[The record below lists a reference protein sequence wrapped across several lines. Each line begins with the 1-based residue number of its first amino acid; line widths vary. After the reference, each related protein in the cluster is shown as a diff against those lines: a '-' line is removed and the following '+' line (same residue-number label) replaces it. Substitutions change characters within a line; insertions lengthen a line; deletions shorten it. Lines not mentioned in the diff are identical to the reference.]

1 MKILITNDD
10 GYQAPGIR
18 ALFNALKSNHE
29 VTLAAPD
36 REKSAVGHGIT
47 LHTPLKHQKVCL
59 GRDDFGHAVAGNP
72 ADCVKLAL
80 FDICDQTPDL
90 VISGI
95 NAGSNTGLNINYSG
109 TVGAAREAA
118 INKIPA
124 IAVSIQYGDTM
135 DFQGMAAYA
144 ASILEKAMTLDLP
157 PGVFLNI
164 NAPAISFDRI
174 AGTKVTS
181 QADNNLI
188 NMFDRRMNPRDLT
201 YYWYAGMGQ
210 KEPCGE
216 GSDNS
221 ALLENF
227 ISITPLQ
234 CDMTAH
240 AAMDLVAKAGL

>member
-1 MKILITNDD
+1 MKILVTNDD

-18 ALFNALKSNHE
+18 ALFNALNSDHE

-47 LHTPLKHQKVCL
+47 LHTPLKHQKVRL
-59 GRDDFGHAVAGNP
+59 GHNNFGHAVTGNP

-80 FDICDQTPDL
+80 FDICDQIPDL

-124 IAVSIQYGDTM
+124 IAVSIQYGETM
-135 DFQGMAAYA
+135 DFQGIAAYT
-144 ASILEKAMTLDLP
+144 ASILDKAMDLNLP

-174 AGTKVTS
+174 AGTKVTA

-188 NMFDRRMNPRDLT
+188 NVFDRRLNPRDLT
-201 YYWYAGMGQ
+201 YYWYAGMEQ
-210 KEPCGE
+210 AVPCE

-221 ALLENF
+221 ALLKNY

-240 AAMDLVAKAGL
+240 AAIDVVAKADF

>member
-1 MKILITNDD
+1 MKILLTNDD

-18 ALFNALKSNHE
+18 ALFNALKSKHK

-47 LHTPLKHQKVCL
+47 LHMPLKHQKVRL
-59 GRDDFGHAVAGNP
+59 GHNDIVHAVAGNP

-80 FDICDQTPDL
+80 FDICDQRPDL

-95 NAGSNTGLNINYSG
+95 NAGSNTGININYSG

-124 IAVSIQYGDTM
+124 IAVSIQFGEIM
-135 DFQGMAAYA
+135 DFHGMAEYTS
-144 ASILEKAMTLDLP
+144 SILEKAMALDLP

-164 NAPAISFDRI
+164 NAPAIPFDRI

-181 QADNNLI
+181 QADNNLADV
-188 NMFDRRMNPRDLT
+188 FDCRRDPRNRT
-201 YYWYAGMGQ
+201 YYWYAPM
-210 KEPCGE
+210 KTEVPCE
-216 GSDNS
+216 GSDNN
-221 ALLENF
+221 ALLANF

-240 AAMDLVAKAGL
+240 AAMDMITKAGF

>member
-1 MKILITNDD
+1 MKILVTNDD

-18 ALFNALKSNHE
+18 ALFNALKSDHE

-47 LHTPLKHQKVCL
+47 LHTPLKHQKVRL
-59 GRDDFGHAVAGNP
+59 GHNDFGHAVAGTP

-80 FDICDQTPDL
+80 FDICDQAPDL

-95 NAGSNTGLNINYSG
+95 NAGSNTGININYSG

-118 INKIPA
+118 VNGIPA
-124 IAVSIQYGDTM
+124 IAVSIQYGDIM
-135 DFQGMAAYA
+135 DFDGVAAYT
-144 ASILEKAMTLDLP
+144 ASILDKAMALDLS

-164 NAPAISFDRI
+164 NAPALAIDRI

-188 NMFDRRMNPRDLT
+188 NVFDRRLNPRDMT
-201 YYWYAGMGQ
+201 YYWYAGMEQ
-210 KEPCGE
+210 NVPYE
-216 GSDNS
+216 GSDDS
-221 ALLENF
+221 ALLKNC

-240 AAMDLVAKAGL
+240 SAMDLVAKAEF

>member
-1 MKILITNDD
+1 MTNDD

-18 ALFNALKSNHE
+18 ALFNALKSDHE

-47 LHTPLKHQKVCL
+47 LHTPLKHQKVRL
-59 GRDDFGHAVAGNP
+59 GHSGVGHAITGNP

-118 INKIPA
+118 INGIPA
-124 IAVSIQYGDTM
+124 IAVSIQNGDGM
-135 DFQGMAAYA
+135 DFHGMAAYT
-144 ASILEKAMTLDLP
+144 ASILDKAMDLDLP

-164 NAPAISFDRI
+164 NAPAISFNRI
-174 AGTKVTS
+174 AGTQVTS

-188 NMFDRRMNPRDLT
+188 NVFDRRQNPRELT
-201 YYWYAGMGQ
+201 YYWYAGMEQ
-210 KEPCGE
+210 MVPCE

-221 ALLENF
+221 ALLKNY

-240 AAMDLVAKAGL
+240 TAMDMVAKADF

>member
-1 MKILITNDD
+1 MKILLTNDD

-18 ALFNALKSNHE
+18 ALFNALNSDHG

-47 LHTPLKHQKVCL
+47 LHTPLKHQTVRL
-59 GRDDFGHAVAGNP
+59 GHGGIVHAVAGTP

-95 NAGSNTGLNINYSG
+95 NAGSNTGININYSG

-118 INKIPA
+118 INGIPA

-135 DFQGMAAYA
+135 DFQGMAAYT
-144 ASILEKAMTLDLP
+144 ASILDKAVGLDLP

-181 QADNNLI
+181 QADNNLA
-188 NMFDRRMNPRDLT
+188 NAFDRRLDPRDRT
-201 YYWYAGMGQ
+201 YYWYAGM
-210 KEPCGE
+210 EPEVPCD
-216 GSDNS
+216 GSDNN

-227 ISITPLQ
+227 ISVTPLQ

-240 AAMDLVAKAGL
+240 AAMDMVVKAGF

>member
-1 MKILITNDD
+1 MRVLLTNDD
-10 GYQAPGIR
+10 GIHAPGLWELV
-18 ALFNALKSNHE
+18 AAFTSSHQ
-29 VTLAAPD
+29 VTVVAPD
-36 REKSAVGHGIT
+36 RERSAVGHGIT
-47 LHTPLKHQKVCL
+47 LHTPLKHQKVRL
-59 GRDDFGHAVAGNP
+59 EHGDFGHAVAGNP

-95 NAGSNTGLNINYSG
+95 NAGPNPGLNINYSG

-124 IAVSIQYGDTM
+124 IAVSIQYGDEM
-135 DFQGMAAYA
+135 DFHGMAAYT
-144 ASILEKAMTLDLP
+144 ASILDKAMALDLP

-188 NMFDRRMNPRDLT
+188 NAFDRRLSPRDLT
-201 YYWYAGMGQ
+201 YYWYAGMEQ
-210 KEPCGE
+210 KIPCE
-216 GSDNS
+216 GSDNN

-240 AAMDLVAKAGL
+240 AAMDVVAKAGL

>member
-18 ALFNALKSNHE
+18 ALFNTLKSDHE

-36 REKSAVGHGIT
+36 TEKSAVGHGIT
-47 LHTPLKHQKVCL
+47 LNTPLKHQKVSL
-59 GRDDFGHAVAGNP
+59 GHGDFGHAVAGNP
-72 ADCVKLAL
+72 ADCIKLAL

-124 IAVSIQYGDTM
+124 IAVSIEYGQTM
-135 DFQGMAAYA
+135 DFQGMASYT
-144 ASILEKAMTLDLP
+144 ASILDKAIALDLP

-188 NMFDRRMNPRDLT
+188 NAFDRRISPRDFT
-201 YYWYAGMGQ
+201 YYWYAGMDQ
-210 KEPCGE
+210 KVPCE
-216 GSDNS
+216 GSDNN
-221 ALLENF
+221 ALLENR

-240 AAMDLVAKAGL
+240 AAMDVIAKAGL

>member
-1 MKILITNDD
+1 MKILVTNDD

-18 ALFNALKSNHE
+18 ALFNTLKSDHE

-47 LHTPLKHQKVCL
+47 LHTPLKHQKVRL
-59 GRDDFGHAVAGNP
+59 GHGDFGHAVAGNP

-135 DFQGMAAYA
+135 DFHGMAAYT
-144 ASILEKAMTLDLP
+144 ASILDKAMALDLP

-188 NMFDRRMNPRDLT
+188 NVFDRRLNPRDLT
-201 YYWYAGMGQ
+201 YYWYAGMEQ
-210 KEPCGE
+210 KVPCE

-240 AAMDLVAKAGL
+240 AAMDVVAKAGL

>member
-1 MKILITNDD
+1 MKILVTNDD
-10 GYQAPGIR
+10 GYQAPGIL
-18 ALFNALKSNHE
+18 ALFNALKSDHE

-47 LHTPLKHQKVCL
+47 LHTPLKDLKVL
-59 GRDDFGHAVAGNP
+59 VGHDDFAHAFAGNP

-118 INKIPA
+118 INGIPA
-124 IAVSIQYGDTM
+124 IAVSIQYGDDM
-135 DFQGMAAYA
+135 DFHGMASYT
-144 ASILEKAMTLDLP
+144 ASILEKAMALNLP
-157 PGVFLNI
+157 PGIFLNI
-164 NAPAISFDRI
+164 NAPAVSFDRI

-188 NMFDRRMNPRDLT
+188 NVFDRRRNPRDLT
-201 YYWYAGMGQ
+201 YYWYAGMSPN
-210 KEPCGE
+210 EPSE
-216 GSDNS
+216 GSDDS
-221 ALLENF
+221 ALLKNF

-234 CDMTAH
+234 CNMTAH
-240 AAMDLVAKAGL
+240 AAMDMVAKADF

>member
-1 MKILITNDD
+1 MKILVTNDD
-10 GYQAPGIR
+10 GYRAPGIR
-18 ALFNALKSNHE
+18 ALFNALKSDHE

-47 LHTPLKHQKVCL
+47 LHTPLKHQKVRL
-59 GRDDFGHAVAGNP
+59 GHSDVVHAVTGNP

-95 NAGSNTGLNINYSG
+95 NAGSNTGININYSG

-118 INKIPA
+118 INGIPA
-124 IAVSIQYGDTM
+124 IAVSIQHGEVM
-135 DFQGMAAYA
+135 DFHGMAAYT
-144 ASILEKAMTLDLP
+144 ASILEKAMALDLP

-181 QADNNLI
+181 QADNNLAYV
-188 NMFDRRMNPRDLT
+188 FDRRQDPRDRT
-201 YYWYAGMGQ
+201 YYWYAGMTP
-210 KEPCGE
+210 EVPCE
-216 GSDNS
+216 GSDNN
-221 ALLENF
+221 ALLKNF

-240 AAMDLVAKAGL
+240 AAMDMIAKAGF

>member
-18 ALFNALKSNHE
+18 ALFNALKSDHE

-47 LHTPLKHQKVCL
+47 LHTPLKHQKVSL
-59 GRDDFGHAVAGNP
+59 GHDGVGHAVAGTP

-80 FDICDQTPDL
+80 FDICDKKPDL

-95 NAGSNTGLNINYSG
+95 NAGSNTGININYSG

-124 IAVSIQYGDTM
+124 IAVSIQFGEIM
-135 DFQGMAAYA
+135 DFKGVAAYT
-144 ASILEKAMTLDLP
+144 ASILDKAMDLNLP
-157 PGVFLNI
+157 PGVFLNV
-164 NAPAISFDRI
+164 NAPAIPVDRI
-174 AGTKVTS
+174 EGTKITS
-181 QADNNLI
+181 QADNNLADV
-188 NMFDRRMNPRDLT
+188 FDCRRDPRNRT
-201 YYWYAGMGQ
+201 YYWYAPMTP
-210 KEPCGE
+210 EVPCT
-216 GSDNS
+216 GSDNN
-221 ALLENF
+221 ALLEKY

-240 AAMDLVAKAGL
+240 TAMDIIAKAGF